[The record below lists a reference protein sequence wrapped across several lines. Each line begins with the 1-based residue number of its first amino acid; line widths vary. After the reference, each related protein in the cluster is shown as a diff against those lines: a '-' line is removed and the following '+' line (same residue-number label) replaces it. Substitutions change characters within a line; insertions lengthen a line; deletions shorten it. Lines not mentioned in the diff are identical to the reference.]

1 MDWGFLRLTIGGVF
15 RIPGKPELVMLCAQ
29 GKNEIQPL
37 PGLDEIT
44 S

>member
-1 MDWGFLRLTIGGVF
+1 MDWGFLRLTIGGG
-15 RIPGKPELVMLCAQ
+15 RIPGKLELVMLRAQ
-29 GKNEIQPL
+29 EKNEIQPL